1 MGWFM
6 TMSKTKKANGEVR
19 GKSRIRAEIVDISR
33 ALHKVGAV
41 TDDELTKTTLKML
54 GKLPKVEEMSPAEIV
69 AVREKARVSQSVMAA
84 FLNVAVSTISQW
96 ERGDRQPSG
105 AALKLLHV
113 VKQRGIEILQ

>member
-1 MGWFM
+1 
-6 TMSKTKKANGEVR
+6 MSKTKKANGEVR

-84 FLNVAVSTISQW
+84 FLNVAVSTVSQW

>member
-1 MGWFM
+1 
-6 TMSKTKKANGEVR
+6 MSKAKTADSEER
-19 GKSRIRAEIVDISR
+19 GKSRIRAEIVEISR

-41 TDDELTKTTLKML
+41 TDDALAKTTLKML
-54 GKLPKVEEMSPAEIV
+54 GTLPKVEAMSPADIV
-69 AVREKARVSQSVMAA
+69 AVREMARVSQSVMAA
-84 FLNVAVSTISQW
+84 CLNVAVSTVSQW